1 MFFQLSKSL
10 FYRVVQVFLYAV
22 FLAICLMS
30 IKYYMEFYNANIE
43 SQNVTKLDHVDSEA
57 FQKTIEDEDL
67 GLEGQVKRIA
77 ADPSHRQTKQSDVLG
92 RLLTSGGFLG

>member
-10 FYRVVQVFLYAV
+10 FYRMVQVFLYVV
-22 FLAICLMS
+22 FVAICLMS
-30 IKYYMEFYNANIE
+30 IKYYMEFYDEKID
-43 SQNVTKLDHVDSEA
+43 SQNVTDLHENSGA
-57 FQKTIEDEDL
+57 FQKTIKNENLE
-67 GLEGQVKRIA
+67 LEGQEKRIA

>member
-10 FYRVVQVFLYAV
+10 FYRVVQVFLYVV

-30 IKYYMEFYNANIE
+30 IKYYMESYNARIE
-43 SQNVTKLDHVDSEA
+43 SQNVADLLQNSEV
-57 FQKTIEDEDL
+57 FQKKIENEDL
-67 GLEGQVKRIA
+67 GLEGQEKRIA